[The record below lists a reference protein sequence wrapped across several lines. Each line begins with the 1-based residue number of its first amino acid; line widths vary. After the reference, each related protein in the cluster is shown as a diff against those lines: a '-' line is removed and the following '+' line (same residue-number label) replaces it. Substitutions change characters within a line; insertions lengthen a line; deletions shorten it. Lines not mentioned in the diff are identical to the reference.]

1 MMKSPAG
8 RVAVR
13 HTQGVSPGVTLP
25 FVLLLCL
32 AGCRDVSSFVEASPA
47 IPFQFNLTRGDYF
60 RYNNWQLDEYGYRI
74 TASRF
79 RSSWTVVDTGRSY
92 ENRSAVT
99 FVIDSV
105 FAAISTGRDSL
116 MHLDTLYL
124 HLTPEGD
131 LEQFGFLA
139 SLLGHR
145 QMEGVSPSWDR
156 IAAFSTGASQKWV
169 VGYAD
174 TAKAEPVYGLIETQR
189 DFVAVDVDGTQM
201 LLLAYRVDIDSRD
214 LEVTIWITETP
225 PAILRIRDESLGATL
240 GTLKEIESLRSA
252 GG

>member
-60 RYNNWQLDEYGYRI
+60 RYNNWRLDEYGYRI

-79 RSSWTVVDTGRSY
+79 RSSWTVADTGRSY
-92 ENRSAVT
+92 KDRSAVT
-99 FVIDSV
+99 TVIDSV
-105 FAAISTGRDSL
+105 FATTSSGRDSL
-116 MHLDTLYL
+116 VHLDTQYL
-124 HLTPEGD
+124 HVTPQGD

-139 SLLGHR
+139 SLLEHR
-145 QMEGVSPSWDR
+145 RVESISPSWDR
-156 IAAFSTGASQKWV
+156 IAAFSMGASPRWV

-174 TAKAEPVYGLIETQR
+174 TAKTEPVYGLIEAQR
-189 DFVAVDVDGTQM
+189 DFVAVEVNGTQT

-225 PAILRIRDESLGATL
+225 PAILRIRDESLGTTL
-240 GTLKEIESLRSA
+240 GTSKEIESLRSA
-252 GG
+252 GL